1 VPNSSLRSRI
11 RDFFAGLFRRKAP
24 RPGRFV
30 AGTKF
35 SWRGWIGFAPW
46 TWPSRDY
53 LVYVPAGHTRWRRRP
68 LVVLVHGCRQSPE
81 ELVAGTRIAALADH
95 HGWLVLLPRQT
106 VRANPWRCWNWF
118 DKRTSGGLGEAAII
132 AAQIRAVR
140 REYHAHPRRIFAA
153 GMSAGG
159 AMAALLGVQ
168 HRKLFAGVFVHSGV
182 ACGAASRPLTALDVL
197 LHGAD
202 TPYER
207 VAATARDNAPAGALP
222 VPLVAIQGERDEV
235 VAPINAVQLARQYL
249 VLNRRLPPET
259 LGRDE
264 LPNPDAQSTETLP
277 EGRAVTITDYRDGE
291 RTLVRLIRVSDLG
304 HAWSGGDAS
313 LPYNDPHPP
322 DATGLL
328 GEFVIEQIRVE
339 RTSRSRRFA
348 WLSRA

>member
-1 VPNSSLRSRI
+1 MSNASLWSRV
-11 RDFFAGLFRRKAP
+11 RDFAARLFRRKLP
-24 RPGRFV
+24 HPGRFV
-30 AGTKF
+30 AGSKF

-46 TWPSRDY
+46 AWPSRDY
-53 LVYVPAGHTRWRRRP
+53 LVYVPAGHTRWKRRP
-68 LVVLVHGCRQSPE
+68 LIVLIHGCRQPPE
-81 ELVAGTRIAALADH
+81 ELVAGTRISALADH

-106 VRANPWRCWNWF
+106 ARANPWRCWNWF

-140 REYHAHPRRIFAA
+140 REYRAHPRRIFAA

-168 HRKLFAGVFVHSGV
+168 HRKLFAGIFVHSGV

-202 TPYER
+202 GPYEH
-207 VAATARDNAPAGALP
+207 VAAVARDNAPSGALP
-222 VPLVAIQGERDEV
+222 LPLVAIHGERDEV

-249 VLNRRLPPET
+249 VLNRRLAPET
-259 LGRDE
+259 LGREE
-264 LPNPDAQSTETLP
+264 LPAPDAHTTEML
-277 EGRAVTITDYRDGE
+277 EGERTMTVIDYREGE
-291 RTLVRLIRVSDLG
+291 RTLVRLIRVSELG
-304 HAWSGGDAS
+304 HAWSGGEAS

-328 GEFVIEQIRVE
+328 GEFVIEQIRLQRAS
-339 RTSRSRRFA
+339 RTRRFA